1 MGGTYVQCTPEDLPI
16 GRPIT
21 SRVSNRGGDL
31 KTGILLYSIIAQS
44 YGDFVCAALFRFKA
58 LDIFNKKKKKLTTYF
73 FRQFLRMSSSFSGFR
88 QINKT
93 NTLKCLAVIMYRF
106 F

>member
-1 MGGTYVQCTPEDLPI
+1 MGGTYVQCTPGDLPI
-16 GRPIT
+16 GRPLT
-21 SRVSNRGGDL
+21 SGGSNRRDL

-44 YGDFVCAALFRFKA
+44 YGDFVCAAFLRFKA
-58 LDIFNKKKKKLTTYF
+58 LDIFIKKNQPLISF
-73 FRQFLRMSSSFSGFR
+73 SSFCACQAAFAGFR

-93 NTLKCLAVIMYRF
+93 NSLKCLAVIMYRF